1 MFMAF
6 GGCFIFLVIAAGTF
20 SCCEFVS
27 GTGKFISITSFRC
40 FFLFAAIE
48 TVQVLGRKIK
58 VDILAR

>member
-48 TVQVLGRKIK
+48 LYRC
-58 VDILAR
+58 LAEKLKSIS